1 MWGVSCPFASDTSP
15 TWIDRGG
22 LGKRLTGTRRLG
34 KCKILIRNQLVKSK
48 VEWSFFSYNNPRQE
62 HNVYSKLFNFGESLL
77 PVIWYNV
84 HCSLRWFFTL
94 NNVTAYFCYWAQQV
108 NLQEVGCYSWFCF
121 LQQGLQLVDRYRRC
135 KVKSHARAAH
145 ERKRERGRGIERPCH
160 FPTLACSHAAGFASH
175 SRWNCLLAG
184 RWSCSQVKHFA
195 TSPWKWHVGKC
206 WLFSQAYNVQPYKPA
221 ISNCRFYFFFR
232 REGKTYSVPRR
243 RSRDKTSIGRAW
255 SQVTGP
261 RYGHILKVKNDHRS
275 KFSNLSN
282 WKEEAWKK
290 NQGFILW
297 LTHGHILWLAYYHIV
312 HQSTSL
318 FTSKVNPRLKA
329 VLILWL
335 TARFRSALRQVL
347 NQFWIFSH
355 TTSTCIHPLKATSSD
370 TRPQIQKTK
379 IF

>member
-1 MWGVSCPFASDTSP
+1 MIFYTQQR
-15 TWIDRGG
+15 DR
-22 LGKRLTGTRRLG
+22 LFLLLNSAGKLTGR
-34 KCKILIRNQLVKSK
+34 
-48 VEWSFFSYNNPRQE
+48 
-62 HNVYSKLFNFGESLL
+62 
-77 PVIWYNV
+77 
-84 HCSLRWFFTL
+84 
-94 NNVTAYFCYWAQQV
+94 
-108 NLQEVGCYSWFCF
+108 GCYSSCCF
-121 LQQGLQLVDRYRRC
+121 LQQGLQLVDRYLRC
-135 KVKSHARAAH
+135 NVKSHARAAH
-145 ERKRERGRGIERPCH
+145 ERKRLKRERGRGIERPCH
-160 FPTLACSHAAGFASH
+160 FPTLACSHTAGFACH

-297 LTHGHILWLAYYHIV
+297 LTHGHILWLAYYHICASEHFPFL
-312 HQSTSL
+312 HQRWIPAWQLSWFSD
-318 FTSKVNPRLKA
+318 
-329 VLILWL
+329 W
-335 TARFRSALRQVL
+335 RQG
-347 NQFWIFSH
+347 
-355 TTSTCIHPLKATSSD
+355 SD
-370 TRPQIQKTK
+370 PP
-379 IF
+379 